1 MKWRS
6 RDCSRLTTSEIRWSC
21 SSAIGSTRVAA
32 SFIYGC
38 RRMRGCGYCRLDE
51 MVGPAR
57 APGGL
62 AMGIGNTP
70 PTAGVEAERY
80 RPAPRG
86 SRKGIGICLS
96 GGGYRAT
103 LFHMG
108 ALRRLNELGVLAHR
122 DLRTISSVSGGSIT
136 SAFLALAFKW
146 PVPGVLAPT
155 DREARFSRPL

>member
-1 MKWRS
+1 
-6 RDCSRLTTSEIRWSC
+6 
-21 SSAIGSTRVAA
+21 
-32 SFIYGC
+32 
-38 RRMRGCGYCRLDE
+38 
-51 MVGPAR
+51 MVGPAQ

-122 DLRTISSVSGGSIT
+122 DLRTISRATTFVT
-136 SAFLALAFKW
+136 
-146 PVPGVLAPT
+146 VLSSRASC
-155 DREARFSRPL
+155 REGPP